1 MSEKD
6 ACKGTQDGGVMSDI
20 SQKSSG
26 NFEKVATVRILKDRW
41 TLRYSNYAIFLKEYD
56 VQAIREIVIY
66 CLEYNDTGSCQ
77 EKKEDMPRKRK
88 KFKI

>member
-26 NFEKVATVRILKDRW
+26 NFEKVATVRILKDR
-41 TLRYSNYAIFLKEYD
+41 
-56 VQAIREIVIY
+56 
-66 CLEYNDTGSCQ
+66 
-77 EKKEDMPRKRK
+77 
-88 KFKI
+88 